1 MHGAGNEKRRQNDVG
16 PGEELRKDGAEEQY
30 LDDGGHVVAVE
41 VEEVHPEDVDGRKA
55 EGADE
60 EHVREELPIALQQKR
75 RVEGHHEEDE
85 GEGDGP
91 VEDEERVEEQEK
103 VDQQKWIGVNGE
115 KVAGVG
121 DGDEEHHSGDE
132 N

>member
-1 MHGAGNEKRRQNDVG
+1 MHHRDHLRRLMHGAGNEKRRQNDVG

-60 EHVREELPIALQQKR
+60 EHVREELPIALQQVEHQAVVDG
-75 RVEGHHEEDE
+75 VEG
-85 GEGDGP
+85 
-91 VEDEERVEEQEK
+91 
-103 VDQQKWIGVNGE
+103 GE
-115 KVAGVG
+115 KGGGAAQMATILIA
-121 DGDEEHHSGDE
+121 SGQ
-132 N
+132 